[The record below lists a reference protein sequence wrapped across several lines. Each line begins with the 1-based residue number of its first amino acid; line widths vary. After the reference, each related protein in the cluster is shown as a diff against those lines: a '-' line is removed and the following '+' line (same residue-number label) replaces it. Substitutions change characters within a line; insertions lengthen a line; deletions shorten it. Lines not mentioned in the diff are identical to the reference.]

1 MNCRDM
7 QRRLHCLGNCGKRK
21 SVETRGREYTMEIR
35 KTQMSELDEVME
47 VYKAARKFM
56 ASQGNPNQWGNT
68 RPPRE
73 QVEKDVAMGKS
84 YVCVE
89 NGRIEGVFYFAHE
102 EDPTY
107 KVIENGSWKKD
118 GEYAVAH
125 RVASAG
131 RCKGVGAFCLNW
143 AFEQSG
149 NLRID
154 THHDNKPMQNLL
166 NKLGFEYCGIIY
178 LENGE
183 PRLAFQ
189 KY

>member
-1 MNCRDM
+1 
-7 QRRLHCLGNCGKRK
+7 
-21 SVETRGREYTMEIR
+21 MEIR

-73 QVEKDVAMGKS
+73 QVEKDIAMGKS

-107 KVIENGSWKKD
+107 KVIEMEVGKKMESMRWHIEWQVQD
-118 GEYAVAH
+118 DVKA
-125 RVASAG
+125 
-131 RCKGVGAFCLNW
+131 
-143 AFEQSG
+143 
-149 NLRID
+149 
-154 THHDNKPMQNLL
+154 
-166 NKLGFEYCGIIY
+166 
-178 LENGE
+178 LE
-183 PRLAFQ
+183 RFV
-189 KY
+189 